1 MTIKTNY
8 LNELAIFHRKL
19 VKLVIKMGS
28 KVQLLVSI
36 IFRMYRVQG
45 LADWNEVEMIDLGG
59 FVKSRIWIC

>member
-8 LNELAIFHRKL
+8 LNELAIFHR
-19 VKLVIKMGS
+19 KLVIKMGS

-45 LADWNEVEMIDLGG
+45 WAGWNEVEMIDLGG